1 MTRGTRTWRASASR
15 LVRVV
20 AFPSAFVMNLG
31 LAALVLTA
39 GAVAQSPQSQDPLAL
54 VGRAEQLCAAPDKE
68 EKEDAILLLWD
79 AFEQLGAR
87 AAQPEG
93 AAGLSTALALL
104 QANDPLHGERLAACT
119 AVARAHADL
128 ALLYRGKKWFATA
141 SQCLDLAERFDRVPA
156 ARERANLVAAWPK
169 GLERPSSSAPARDSL
184 LQRSAALR
192 AEGPWAERGDVL
204 ECGPHP
210 ANTPW
215 YDWVLPGQHED
226 CELSIE
232 FRSSDAKAGHD
243 CALLVGLDSNTAF
256 YQVIAA
262 YYTDKAMYDLVIL
275 EHDAGKPAKL
285 VGGAWVSPVATPD
298 GFHRLTFR
306 VHGDSLRAQL
316 DSTPAVEVKAS
327 VVPRGR
333 FGVTVGIH
341 NQPSVAV
348 TLRNLRCDPWPPLT
362 EEAVRAR
369 AEAAAQKRIGQ
380 AVDSAPALLARKE
393 AETAASALR
402 AALRDAD
409 SLAVGAVRTNL
420 TRSIEAMLAKADLL
434 HPRRKKAGQDGARA
448 FVALAERYATAGQL
462 RAAHRLAV
470 IAAELD
476 PEGSA
481 AKLAAT
487 RQAVEE
493 WKKTKGR

>member
-1 MTRGTRTWRASASR
+1 
-15 LVRVV
+15 
-20 AFPSAFVMNLG
+20 MNLG

-39 GAVAQSPQSQDPLAL
+39 GAVAQSPQSPDPLAL
-54 VGRAEQLCAAPDKE
+54 VGRAEQLCAAPDKVD
-68 EKEDAILLLWD
+68 KEDAILLLWD
-79 AFEQLGAR
+79 ALEQLCVR
-87 AAQPEG
+87 ADRPA

-104 QANDPLHGERLAACT
+104 QANDPLHGERWAAGT

-128 ALLYRGKKWFATA
+128 ALLYRGKKWFAAA
-141 SQCLDLAERFDRVPA
+141 SQCLDLAERFDRVAA

-169 GLERPSSSAPARDSL
+169 GLQPPSQSAPARDSL

-192 AEGPWAERGDVL
+192 AEGPWLERGEVL
-204 ECGPHP
+204 ECGAHP

-215 YDWVLPGQHED
+215 YEWVLPGQHED

-243 CALLVGLDSNTAF
+243 CALLVGLDQDTFF

-262 YYTDKAMYDLVIL
+262 YYTEEAMYDLVVF
-275 EHDAGKPAKL
+275 ERHEDKPEKL
-285 VGGAWVSPVATPD
+285 VGAAWVKPVAAPD

-316 DSTPAVEVKAS
+316 DSTPAVQVKAS

-341 NQPSVAV
+341 NQPSVAI
-348 TLRNLRCDPWPPLT
+348 TLRNLRCDPWPPLSA
-362 EEAVRAR
+362 EAVRAR
-369 AEAAAQKRIGQ
+369 EEAAAQKRIGQ
-380 AVDSAPALLARKE
+380 ALDSAPALLARKE
-393 AETAASALR
+393 AETAAAALR

-409 SLAVGAVRTNL
+409 SLPVGAVRTNL
-420 TRSIEAMLAKADLL
+420 TKSIEALLAKADLL
-434 HPRRKKAGQDGARA
+434 HARRKKMGQDGARA
-448 FVALAERYATAGQL
+448 FVALAERYAAAGQV
-462 RAAHRLAV
+462 RAAHRLVV

-493 WKKTKGR
+493 WKKANGR